1 MLLQPG
7 QKLIMI
13 GDSVTDCERARPI
26 GEGLFEA
33 LGKGYVSLVDA
44 LLQTSYPSYRI
55 RVVNMGTGGNTVRD
69 LQSRWTSDLLNLNPD
84 WVSVMI
90 GINDCWRSF
99 DTPYQSEWAV
109 PVDEYRRILQSL
121 VSQAREKAKGVIVM
135 SPYFLEPNKAEPM
148 RMKTDEYGAAARE
161 VARETESRFVD
172 IQGAFDLLLRDLH
185 PMAIAWD
192 RVHPNKIGQMLIAKT
207 FVAALEAGE

>member
-1 MLLQPG
+1 
-7 QKLIMI
+7 MI